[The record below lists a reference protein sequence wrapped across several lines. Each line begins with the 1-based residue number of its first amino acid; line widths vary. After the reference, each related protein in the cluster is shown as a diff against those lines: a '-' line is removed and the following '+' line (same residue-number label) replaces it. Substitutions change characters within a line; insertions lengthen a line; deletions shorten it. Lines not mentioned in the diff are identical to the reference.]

1 MAITQLRLLL
11 LMALQRFHRTFN
23 GLIGLTGV
31 LVFLNVGLVQL
42 VHVPDLV
49 RMVMNFVLA
58 KRRKLKPVR
67 TSRLAMSTNMN
78 ALQMLKDRVQRTAD
92 AKTVCLFIS

>member
-67 TSRLAMSTNMN
+67 TCRLAMLTSMN
-78 ALQMLKDRVQRTAD
+78 VLQMLKDRVQRTTD
-92 AKTVCLFIS
+92 AIVAYLLVS